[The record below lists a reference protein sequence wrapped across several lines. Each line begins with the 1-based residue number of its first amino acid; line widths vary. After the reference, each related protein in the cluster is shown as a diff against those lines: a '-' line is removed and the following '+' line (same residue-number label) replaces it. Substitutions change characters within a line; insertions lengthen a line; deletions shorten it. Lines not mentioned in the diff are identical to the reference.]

1 MNRNLIRLA
10 ALVFALSPLAL
21 ATPRLAT
28 ATTCGTGSIVAD
40 CSRKCCGE
48 DGFSVTYSA
57 QGLGHSCALAQI
69 ACTGCLPACPH
80 KTTLCD
86 AAAACQP

>member
-1 MNRNLIRLA
+1 MNRNLLRLA
-10 ALVFALSPLAL
+10 ALVFALSPLGL

-28 ATTCGTGSIVAD
+28 ATTCGTGSIVAN
-40 CSRKCCGE
+40 CSRTCCGE
-48 DGFSVTYSA
+48 NGSSTTFFA

-69 ACTGCLPACPH
+69 ACTGCLPACPA

-86 AAAACQP
+86 AASACEP